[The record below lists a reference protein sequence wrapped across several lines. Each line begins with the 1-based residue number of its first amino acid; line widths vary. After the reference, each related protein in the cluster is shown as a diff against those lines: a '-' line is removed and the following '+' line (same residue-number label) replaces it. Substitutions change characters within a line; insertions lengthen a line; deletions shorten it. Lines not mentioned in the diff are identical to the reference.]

1 MTAQSSEVFIYQGRI
16 YSDAY
21 NEPLSKY
28 LCDNNLSEEFMGISS
43 ACWRGY
49 TGTWEI
55 INSKLYLTNFSGSM
69 QIPKVKGS
77 DKTAPCEFT
86 KTDPLEP
93 FGIKGVGL
101 DYLFPDQKEVFAEW
115 YSGEIKLGKGFVK
128 SDHDNFET
136 LYRKETFLK
145 FKEGILIEL
154 RVVRN
159 DISFR
164 DRIPNYI
171 KHIYESDGDD
181 DFPSFQNDDLLV
193 NKKPRKLFKERLYS
207 ILGTTLYTL
216 LIFPFAVVQL
226 GVIFF
231 EYICDKIFLKIKN

>member
-1 MTAQSSEVFIYQGRI
+1 MTAQSSEVFIYQGKT
-16 YSDAY
+16 YSDTY

-28 LCDNNLSEEFMGISS
+28 LYENNLSEEFVGISS

-55 INSKLYLTNFSGSM
+55 IKDKLYLTNFSGSM
-69 QIPKVKGS
+69 RIPNVKGS
-77 DKTAPCEFT
+77 DKTEPFEFT
-86 KTDPLEP
+86 KTDPLNP

-101 DYLFPDQKEVFAEW
+101 DYLFPNQKEVFAEW

-145 FKEGILIEL
+145 FEDGILIEL

-171 KHIYESDGDD
+171 KQIYESDGDD
-181 DFPSFQNDDLLV
+181 DLPSFLNNDR
-193 NKKPRKLFKERLYS
+193 KPSKPFKEKLYS
-207 ILGTTLYTL
+207 IFGTTLYTL
-216 LIFPFAVVQL
+216 LILPFVPVQL
-226 GVIFF
+226 VIIFF
-231 EYICDKIFLKIKN
+231 EYICDKIFLKINN